1 MVCAESP
8 DAGQAVQ
15 GSRRGIQK
23 LMALKKPQK
32 DLKQWTAEDWRTKS
46 GKPSVQ
52 GPDATGER
60 YKPAADHA
68 DDTPQETAADT
79 TVKRKA
85 ESKGEQ
91 YGKYSK
97 PAKRQKIKDAVEKRR
112 TA

>member
-1 MVCAESP
+1 
-8 DAGQAVQ
+8 
-15 GSRRGIQK
+15 
-23 LMALKKPQK
+23 MALKKPQK

-68 DDTPQETAADT
+68 DDTPQQTAAET
-79 TVKRKA
+79 RTKRKA
-85 ESKGEQ
+85 TKE
-91 YGKYSK
+91 GKQFAKYK
-97 PAKRQKIKDAVEKRR
+97 KKAKRQKIKDAVEKRR